1 MSATDAILEELLQ
14 ATKDMGETMSKIK
27 QLHEKAS
34 KGGGGGGGVGGG
46 AGKMADELA
55 NDLGKLVDIINPVN
69 VVMGAFKIASNI
81 VAGIFEVMGGILG
94 KVVKGLTDTAAN
106 LIEFSKLAA
115 EGKAKLSTLFNAFK
129 DLPFGIGFVASV
141 FSNLTG
147 IIEGNLDNW
156 RKMNDAGVAFGGSL
170 TDMRIAAAK
179 TQLGL
184 DLFVTKTKE
193 LSEILAT
200 TPGGLM
206 KGVNKFVDVQ
216 SKLITPGSKYYDSM
230 VNIGVN
236 AQEAADLL
244 GVYMSSQ
251 TSLNKKGLE
260 NNDKIAKSV
269 AEFGQELDLYSKV
282 TGQSRKALEDSM
294 KKESNDE
301 VFKSFM
307 TDVGQK
313 ASTNINTFLADAQLS
328 TVSGFKEYFKQ
339 VVASNGELT
348 VPTTEAMKKLWV
360 MTNGQIEP
368 ILKAL
373 AKTSLNANATAED
386 LVKARQAVASGLAQ
400 SSAEFRSTFS
410 KSTQAFGMNQQN
422 SYFADQGLIALQN
435 KNLGLTQQQ
444 QDKIMANARKEQAE
458 EAARNAEAKRLQ
470 DNENRIREYGNNL
483 VNQFYSTIQPLIP
496 LLSGLGMGIMDS
508 LSKLIGSGGFKD
520 TLTVV
525 TDWLIGTFNDLSKAT
540 TFSEF
545 MEILKKK
552 AMETYDQ
559 LYSFLAPKVEKMWN
573 DIKPVLI
580 NKWNE
585 LIDFMKL
592 TFDKISTKLFGG
604 KDEPTKGVAGAVEG
618 GALGFAGGSVLG
630 PLIGGGLGMALGGP
644 PGAMLGATIGSA
656 VGPWITGALGA
667 WFGKEH
673 GIPSLGAMSSI
684 SGGMDSLKI
693 TPSTPKESRASGS
706 LGMTGRLIED
716 FGAGTDAVLHGNE
729 GIVTEAQM
737 NQILS
742 SAVNAGASNSLKDS
756 IDRLNNL
763 TAQANRL
770 LQDVANHTKQNVSA
784 TKALSGNLLA

>member
-14 ATKDMGETMSKIK
+14 STKDMGETMAKIR
-27 QLHEKAS
+27 QLHEKSS
-34 KGGGGGGGVGGG
+34 KGGGGGGTGGVG
-46 AGKMADELA
+46 KQFNELGD
-55 NDLGKLVDIINPVN
+55 DLSKLLDVMNPIN
-69 VVMGAFKIASNI
+69 VVMGAFKVASNL
-81 VAGIFEVMGGILG
+81 VAGIFEMMGSILG
-94 KVVKGLTDTAAN
+94 KVVKGLSDTAAN

-147 IIEGNLDNW
+147 IIEGNLDSW
-156 RKMNDAGVAFGGSL
+156 KKMNDSGVAFGGSL

-184 DLFVTKTKE
+184 DSFVTKTKE
-193 LSEILAT
+193 LTEILAT

-206 KGVNKFVDVQ
+206 KGISKFVDIQ

-236 AQEAADLL
+236 AEEAADLL

-282 TGQSRKALEDSM
+282 TGQSRKALEDSI

-307 TDVGQK
+307 TNAGAK

-348 VPTTEAMKKLWV
+348 VPTTEAMKKLWI

-410 KSTQAFGMNQQN
+410 KSTLAFGMTQQN
-422 SYFADQGLIALQN
+422 SHFADQGLLALQN
-435 KNLGLTQQQ
+435 ENLGLTQQQ
-444 QDKIMANARKEQAE
+444 QDQMMAEAKKQQAE
-458 EAARNAEAKRLQ
+458 EASKNAEAKRLQ

-483 VNQFYSTIQPLIP
+483 VNQFYSAIQPLIP
-496 LLSGLGMGIMDS
+496 QLSSLGMGIMDS
-508 LSKLIGSGGFKD
+508 LSSLIGSKGFKD
-520 TLTVV
+520 TLTGV
-525 TDWLIGTFNDLSKAT
+525 TDWLINTFNDLAKTQS
-540 TFSEF
+540 FSEF
-545 MEILKKK
+545 MEVLKKK
-552 AMETYDQ
+552 ATDTYDQ
-559 LYSFLAPKVEKMWN
+559 LYSFLEPRVTKMWN
-573 DIKPVLI
+573 DIKPALI
-580 NKWNE
+580 NGWHDLMKE
-585 LIDFMKL
+585 LI
-592 TFDKISTKLFGG
+592 KIVKQFEG
-604 KDEPTKGVAGAVEG
+604 KDTVLDKFERGADALWQAAKGAGAGYVAGGVLGG
-618 GALGFAGGSVLG
+618 GAALAMGQPELL
-630 PLIGGGLGMALGGP
+630 PMMASQ
-644 PGAMLGATIGSA
+644 GATIGAWVTGILS
-656 VGPWITGALGA
+656 GALGYMTSKGGFLSGA
-667 WFGKEH
+667 LTSLDNAV
-673 GIPSLGAMSSI
+673 PSS
-684 SGGMDSLKI
+684 
-693 TPSTPKESRASGS
+693 PKPSRANGS
-706 LGMTGRLIED
+706 LGSTGRLIED
-716 FGAGTDAVLHGNE
+716 FGQGTVATLHGRE
-729 GIVTEAQM
+729 GVVTESQIG
-737 NQILS
+737 QILN
-742 SAVNAGASNSLKDS
+742 SAVNVGASNSLKDS

-763 TAQANRL
+763 TAQTNRL
-770 LQDVANHTKQNVSA
+770 LQDVAINTKQNVNA